1 MRELEKI
8 QEQTAEEEGNES
20 LVMSE
25 AVEMSANIDDMT
37 GEDLGAAME
46 ILLAAG
52 ALDVWFEAIQMKKN
66 RPAVKLS
73 LLSAPSEKQK
83 FAELV
88 LRHTTTLGVR
98 ARVVE
103 RAVLTRRE
111 RTVATRFGG
120 VRVKCGMLAGETV
133 KEMPEYEDIK
143 KIAIETGLSMAA
155 VRKLV
160 AEDEKIQT
168 L

>member
-8 QEQTAEEEGNES
+8 QEQTAEEDGNES

-111 RTVATRFGG
+111 RTVATRFGA